1 MDTFIFNLNKNQKYK
16 KLKSECSIFCSSSYG
31 PYTAEFGCGFY
42 NSMKSIIHNAND
54 INNYFDKGSE
64 VLPSYYQNKV
74 YNLIETEVYKI
85 IIE

>member
-1 MDTFIFNLNKNQKYK
+1 
-16 KLKSECSIFCSSSYG
+16 
-31 PYTAEFGCGFY
+31 
-42 NSMKSIIHNAND
+42 MKSIIHNAND

-85 IIE
+85 STN

>member
-1 MDTFIFNLNKNQKYK
+1 MILITIL
-16 KLKSECSIFCSSSYG
+16 
-31 PYTAEFGCGFY
+31 
-42 NSMKSIIHNAND
+42 
-54 INNYFDKGSE
+54 KGSE